1 MKNFRSAFTLLEL
14 LVTMGIMSMLGI
26 AATGGYHALVRGMTE
41 RGVTAAGSAVLR
53 AARER
58 AAIDRSNVAVFC
70 YNRLLRAPNVQADE
84 PGVAVGVI
92 TAVRRVGRLSG
103 VSGNFL
109 YDEFAD
115 LEQTYETEDSA
126 ADLGKRKGM
135 RLYKFTNAEMSR
147 MEYSIVADATY
158 LDENS
163 NVYLPSEDK
172 STNSWM
178 GAFYNLKQSD
188 YEPSQ
193 WKAGDAYGMA
203 FLEVQLPEGYI
214 FGQSIPSE
222 VGRIEI
228 YDKPIIFNP
237 RVESVKT
244 ADIWLSKPDASGQP
258 KAWKKIGI
266 AKSDD
271 SGV

>member
-1 MKNFRSAFTLLEL
+1 
-14 LVTMGIMSMLGI
+14 MGIMSMLGV

-58 AAIDRSNVAVFC
+58 AAVDRGNVAVFC
-70 YNRLLRAPNVQADE
+70 YSRLLRAPNVQADE
-84 PGVAVGVI
+84 PGVAVGVM
-92 TAVRRVGRLSG
+92 TAVRRIGRLSG
-103 VSGNFL
+103 VSGRFL

-115 LEQTYETEDSA
+115 LEQTYETEDDET
-126 ADLGKRKGM
+126 DLGKRKGM
-135 RLYKFTNAEMSR
+135 RLYKFMNAKITQ

-158 LDENS
+158 LDEDS
-163 NVYLPSEDK
+163 NIYIPSDGQ

-188 YEPSQ
+188 HEPSG
-193 WKAGDAYGMA
+193 WKAGDGYGTA

-214 FGQSIPSE
+214 FGSTVPAS

-228 YDKPIIFNP
+228 EKVITFDP
-237 RVESVKT
+237 RMETVETVDVWAT
-244 ADIWLSKPDASGQP
+244 KPDASGAP
-258 KAWKKIGI
+258 KAWKKIGS